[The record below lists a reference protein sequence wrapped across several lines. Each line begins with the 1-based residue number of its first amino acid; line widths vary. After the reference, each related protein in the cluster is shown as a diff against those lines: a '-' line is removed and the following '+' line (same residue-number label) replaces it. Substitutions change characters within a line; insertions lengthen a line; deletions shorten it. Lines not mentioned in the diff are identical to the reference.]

1 MICRINADIMANQ
14 QSIEIVQY
22 AGLDTGIAFFS
33 DPLISHETLVADV
46 TPNRHA
52 ELFCHRHQ
60 TDQLMVLSG
69 SLDLVILQNRQFQ
82 LIRLKQKDRT
92 WVRIPPRIPHAA
104 IVRGDQAATV
114 VNAVLRHG
122 PVDPRDYQPRPIPRA
137 LIPQWQALQSL
148 DAANRSCAG
157 APVHPT
163 AGRG

>member
-1 MICRINADIMANQ
+1 MICRTNANIMANQ
-14 QSIEIVQY
+14 QSIEIIRC

-33 DPLISHETLVADV
+33 DPQTSHETLVADV
-46 TPNRHA
+46 TPTRHA

-92 WVRIPPRIPHAA
+92 WDRIPPRIPHAA
-104 IVRGDQAATV
+104 IVRSDQAATV

-122 PVDPRDYQPRPIPRA
+122 PVTHVAINPNPFP
-137 LIPQWQALQSL
+137 
-148 DAANRSCAG
+148 
-157 APVHPT
+157 AP
-163 AGRG
+163 

>member
-1 MICRINADIMANQ
+1 MICTINANIMANQ
-14 QSIEIVQY
+14 QSIEIIRCG
-22 AGLDTGIAFFS
+22 GLDTGNAFFS
-33 DPLISHETLVADV
+33 DPLTSHETLVADV
-46 TPNRHA
+46 TTSLHA

-69 SLDLVILQNRQFQ
+69 SMDLIILQNRQFQ
-82 LIRLKQKDRT
+82 LIRLTQNDRT

-104 IVRGDQAATV
+104 IVRSDQAATV

-122 PVDPRDYQPRPIPRA
+122 PVDPRDYQPRPIPRV
-137 LIPQWQALQSL
+137 LMPQWLALQSL

-163 AGRG
+163 AGWG

>member
-1 MICRINADIMANQ
+1 MICRINANIMAIQ
-14 QSIEIVQY
+14 QSIEIIRC

-33 DPLISHETLVADV
+33 DPLTNHETLVADV
-46 TPNRHA
+46 TPSRHV

-82 LIRLKQKDRT
+82 LIPLRQKDRT

-104 IVRGDQAATV
+104 IVRSNEAATV

-137 LIPQWQALQSL
+137 LMAQWQELQSP

-163 AGRG
+163 AGWG

>member
-1 MICRINADIMANQ
+1 MIYRINADIKANQ
-14 QSIEIVQY
+14 QSIEIIQY
-22 AGLDTGIAFFS
+22 ASPDIGIAFFS

-46 TPNRHA
+46 TPNRQA

-122 PVDPRDYQPRPIPRA
+122 PVNHATINPDPFH
-137 LIPQWQALQSL
+137 
-148 DAANRSCAG
+148 
-157 APVHPT
+157 AP
-163 AGRG
+163 

>member
-1 MICRINADIMANQ
+1 MANQ
-14 QSIEIVQY
+14 QTIEIIRG
-22 AGLDTGIAFFS
+22 AGLDTGNAFFS
-33 DPLISHETLVADV
+33 DPLTSHETLVADV
-46 TPNRHA
+46 TPSRHV

-104 IVRGDQAATV
+104 IVRSNEAATV

-137 LIPQWQALQSL
+137 LMAQWQELQSP

-163 AGRG
+163 AGWG